1 MPLLQII
8 NLADATLDERQLI
21 PLIIARTEYD
31 AQKDKSRRSHG
42 QFYLN
47 FIIEEAHTILAR
59 ETRRESEQWRNTRLD
74 TFEEIIMEGRK
85 FGTFITLLSQRP
97 ANISPIF
104 TSQLHHHFLHRLINS
119 DDLDCVKDAVSFL
132 DKTSFESIPFLPCG
146 TCIISGTA
154 SPIPA
159 VVKIDEL
166 PEGRR
171 PNNETIDL
179 VKLWG
184 LAPDSSVDA
193 GSTATDSADSQDSES
208 TAEES

>member
-1 MPLLQII
+1 M
-8 NLADATLDERQLI
+8 
-21 PLIIARTEYD
+21 
-31 AQKDKSRRSHG
+31 
-42 QFYLN
+42 
-47 FIIEEAHTILAR
+47 
-59 ETRRESEQWRNTRLD
+59 
-74 TFEEIIMEGRK
+74 
-85 FGTFITLLSQRP
+85 
-97 ANISPIF
+97 
-104 TSQLHHHFLHRLINS
+104 
-119 DDLDCVKDAVSFL
+119 KDAVSFL